1 MSSKRHDATA
11 DMAEQSTL
19 SNPGETLREARE
31 ARRLSTAEVGVEL
44 KISRQ
49 AVEHIEAGQFDRLPG
64 DTFTRGYIRSYAR
77 LMSLDPN
84 RLAVEFDRYR
94 GIESRERPVS
104 SIARVNLP
112 ENRGRSVMRWTTLL
126 IVVLLTASAAWWYES
141 NRPAPE
147 PLPPMDELESEL
159 LLDDVEVDAMTLPES
174 IAEQTDGIPADLL
187 PPEEPAESST
197 EDGAAETVETELAEA
212 APEGAEAPAT
222 EASGTAVAEPAVAEP
237 AVATPTSGGL
247 QLSVAADCWVQVSAA
262 DGKVL
267 HSGLLREG
275 QSLDIPHDGALS
287 LVIGDRSA
295 VTSLRFKGNPVTLP
309 PQSQSGV
316 VRLHLGE

>member
-1 MSSKRHDATA
+1 MSSERHDAAA
-11 DMAEQSTL
+11 DMAEL
-19 SNPGETLREARE
+19 SNLRNPGESLREARE
-31 ARRLSTAEVGVEL
+31 ARRLSTTEVGLEL
-44 KISRQ
+44 KISRK
-49 AVEHIEAGQFDRLPG
+49 AVEQIEAGQFDRLPG

-94 GIESRERPVS
+94 GIETRERPVS
-104 SIARVNLP
+104 SISRVNLP
-112 ENRGRSVMRWTTLL
+112 HGSGRSGMRWMTLFIVLVL
-126 IVVLLTASAAWWYES
+126 IASALWWYEYK
-141 NRPAPE
+141 RPAPE

-174 IAEQTDGIPADLL
+174 IAEQTDGIPADLM
-187 PPEEPAESST
+187 PPEEQVEL
-197 EDGAAETVETELAEA
+197 AAEQAETELGADETDAA
-212 APEGAEAPAT
+212 APVEAEPPTAD
-222 EASGTAVAEPAVAEP
+222 ASSAAVAETSDTAPAAN
-237 AVATPTSGGL
+237 GGL

-262 DGKVL
+262 DGAVL

-275 QSLDIPHDGALS
+275 QSLDIPHDGALN

-295 VTSLRFKGNPVTLP
+295 VTSLRFKGNPVSLP

-316 VRLHLGE
+316 VRLRLGE